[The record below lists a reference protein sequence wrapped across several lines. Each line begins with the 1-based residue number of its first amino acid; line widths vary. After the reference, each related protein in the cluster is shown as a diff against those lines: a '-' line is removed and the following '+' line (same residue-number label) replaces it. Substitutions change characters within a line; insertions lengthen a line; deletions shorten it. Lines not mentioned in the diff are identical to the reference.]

1 MTTVVSTM
9 GKTGVTGAEVTS
21 NDRLEQTWAT
31 PTGIMRFLTAVNHRV
46 VGARYLVTGLTFFVL
61 AGVAALLMRIQLA
74 VPENTFLNPAL
85 YNQLFTTHGTTVM
98 FLFAVPIMEGIGIY
112 LIPLMIGA
120 RDMAFPKLNAFG
132 YFVYLVAGVTIRGS
146 LFFGVAPD
154 GGLCLCRRQHRGGR
168 PGRCR
173 RHSALGGTTSFCA
186 ARCGISDP
194 ATDGRNDA

>member
-1 MTTVVSTM
+1 MTTVVSTI
-9 GKTGVTGAEVTS
+9 GNTGVNGAEVNS

-31 PTGIMRFLTAVNHRV
+31 PTGIMRFLTAVNHRM

-74 VPENTFLNPAL
+74 VPENTFLHPDL

-120 RDMAFPKLNAFG
+120 
-132 YFVYLVAGVTIRGS
+132 
-146 LFFGVAPD
+146 PD

-173 RHSALGGTTSFCA
+173 RHSALGSTTSFCA
-186 ARCGISDP
+186 ARCGTSDP